1 MEADSLLVT
10 AIIMADAI
18 CAECIASKVGLT
30 VSRVDEVLI
39 HIRNTLTLSSRVA
52 TCTSCL
58 KQTVVHR
65 LE

>member
-18 CAECIASKVGLT
+18 CAECIASKAGLP

-39 HIRNTLTLSSRVA
+39 HIRNTLSLTSKVA
-52 TCTSCL
+52 NCVSCL
-58 KQTVVHR
+58 KETVVHR
-65 LE
+65 LG